1 MTNNLD
7 PEMQARLDQWRAHPL
22 PVKSLLDIR
31 KKGMFIPRRQNHG
44 DIDTDEEI
52 EIMKRLH
59 NKNIKGEK

>member
-7 PEMQARLDQWRAHPL
+7 PEMQARLDKWRANPL
-22 PVKSLLDIR
+22 LVKNLEDLQ

-44 DIDTDEEI
+44 DVDTDEEI